1 MEDKNFNVG
10 VAQLKATRAIGHFVA
25 AGVLSGLSLTLFS
38 MFPDARGFGPLLIG
52 IAGLSAVVKIIQ
64 GFIALHESQIPGA
77 HEQIVLDAKS
87 TKD

>member
-1 MEDKNFNVG
+1 MKKENKVE

-25 AGVLSGLSLTLFS
+25 GGVLSGLSLTLFS
-38 MFPDARGFGPLLIG
+38 MFPDTRGFTPLFIG

-64 GFIALHESQIPGA
+64 GFIALHESQILVT
-77 HEQIVLDAKS
+77 HEQIVSDTKS